1 MTIIE
6 FWDELGIDKDE
17 VSARFVGNMDL
28 AAKCTMKYIDDNTF
42 NELQTAM
49 AEQNYSGIEIAAH
62 TLKGVAG
69 NLGFSEIRKSDREW
83 WIMLEPIFMIVWMK
97 ILKNLRLNRKKFV
110 SWQNSCSV

>member
-49 AEQNYSGIEIAAH
+49 AVSYTH
-62 TLKGVAG
+62 LTL
-69 NLGFSEIRKSDREW
+69 
-83 WIMLEPIFMIVWMK
+83 PT
-97 ILKNLRLNRKKFV
+97 
-110 SWQNSCSV
+110 NSLV

>member
-62 TLKGVAG
+62 ALVR
-69 NLGFSEIRKSDREW
+69 FRKSDREW

>member
-49 AEQNYSGIEIAAH
+49 AEQNY
-62 TLKGVAG
+62 
-69 NLGFSEIRKSDREW
+69 RE
-83 WIMLEPIFMIVWMK
+83 
-97 ILKNLRLNRKKFV
+97 LR
-110 SWQNSCSV
+110 

>member
-49 AEQNYSGIEIAAH
+49 AEQNYSGIEIAAQ

-69 NLGFSEIRKSDREW
+69 NLGFSEIQ
-83 WIMLEPIFMIVWMK
+83 K
-97 ILKNLRLNRKKFV
+97 IGQRMVDNVRANIYDSLDEDFEKLKIEQKKV
-110 SWQNSCSV
+110 CELAKQL

>member
-42 NELQTAM
+42 YELQTAM

-69 NLGFSEIRKSDREW
+69 NLGFSEIQ
-83 WIMLEPIFMIVWMK
+83 K
-97 ILKNLRLNRKKFV
+97 IGQRMVDNVRANIYDSLDEDFEKLKIEQKKV
-110 SWQNSCSV
+110 CELAKQL

>member
-69 NLGFSEIRKSDREW
+69 NLGFSEIQKIGQR
-83 WIMLEPIFMIVWMK
+83 MVEPIFMIVWMK

>member
-42 NELQTAM
+42 NEL
-49 AEQNYSGIEIAAH
+49 
-62 TLKGVAG
+62 
-69 NLGFSEIRKSDREW
+69 
-83 WIMLEPIFMIVWMK
+83 
-97 ILKNLRLNRKKFV
+97 
-110 SWQNSCSV
+110 